1 VTGKS
6 TITEGATAPSRG
18 LYQQLVR
25 VNERQ
30 ADRILMLD
38 KALGLA
44 RTEIAR
50 LHRELERRAA

>member
-1 VTGKS
+1 MTGKS
-6 TITEGATAPSRG
+6 TITGAPPGASG
-18 LYQQLVR
+18 QLYRQLVR

-38 KALGLA
+38 RALGLA